1 MKFAAYMSWLS
12 KWLASTALS
21 QTIQTSGWLIP
32 TLQTIHIL
40 CVATVLSSAI
50 IVDLRICGIFDRNE
64 PLQYIARR
72 FLPVIWPVLLIL
84 LLTGSLLVV
93 AEPHRSLQ
101 NSTFIL
107 KMGLLVVAVAIT
119 AGLQA
124 SINRSSG
131 VLDKNNFHRIAARFA
146 ACGSILIWCGIV
158 FAGRWIAYTEA
169 G

>member
-1 MKFAAYMSWLS
+1 MKFTATMTWLTKWLS
-12 KWLASTALS
+12 GTALS
-21 QTIQTSGWLIP
+21 HAIQTSGWLIP

-40 CVATVLSSAI
+40 CVATVISAAI

-64 PLQYIARR
+64 PLLQIARR
-72 FLPVIWPVLLIL
+72 FLPVIWPVLLVL

-107 KMGLLVVAVAIT
+107 KMALLVVAVCIT

-124 SINRSSG
+124 SINFSSG
-131 VLDKNNFHRIAARFA
+131 VLDNGTLRGIAVRFA
-146 ACGSILIWCGIV
+146 ACCSILIWCGIV
-158 FAGRWIAYTEA
+158 FAGRWIAYT
-169 G
+169 GPG